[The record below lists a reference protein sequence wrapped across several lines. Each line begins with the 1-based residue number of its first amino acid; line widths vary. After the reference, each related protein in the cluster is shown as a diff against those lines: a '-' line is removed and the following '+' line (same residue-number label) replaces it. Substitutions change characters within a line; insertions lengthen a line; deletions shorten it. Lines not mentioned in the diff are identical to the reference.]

1 VIGAG
6 LYFGGLVVA
15 IGRAAQASA
24 ERLGYGFLGMLLVF
38 FLISGFSETLLGFTH
53 SFGFFVFAAV
63 CFTSFREL
71 PEGAAVEV
79 EWQPTA
85 QLVPS

>member
-1 VIGAG
+1 
-6 LYFGGLVVA
+6 
-15 IGRAAQASA
+15 
-24 ERLGYGFLGMLLVF
+24 MLLVF